1 MLNSAMTAPTR
12 SQWTA
17 SLPPTGGEL
26 CLPAT
31 IVTFALIRYQPSGVP
46 VRCPPGTDSSGRVSA
61 GLIGHKQLHRR
72 PVSCMPAVHATN
84 NTPTRPVTG
93 QTVSHPARVTSQ
105 GAQSAAPTA
114 AQTCIQSLPVV
125 VGTQDRAKRPQSSPI
140 GWREHTHFRARFNV
154 S

>member
-1 MLNSAMTAPTR
+1 MLNSAMTALTR

-17 SLPPTGGEL
+17 SLPLTGGEL
-26 CLPAT
+26 HVCLPAT

-46 VRCPPGTDSSGRVSA
+46 VRCPPGTDSSARVSA
-61 GLIGHKQLHRR
+61 GLIRHKQRHRR
-72 PVSCMPAVHATN
+72 PVSCRPAVRATN

-114 AQTCIQSLPVV
+114 AQTCIKSLPVV
-125 VGTQDRAKRPQSSPI
+125 AGHRPRKTATVIADRLEGTHPLP
-140 GWREHTHFRARFNV
+140 GTV
-154 S
+154 